1 MKKIFGSSNAERS
14 RPKCGIIRA
23 MKVVISTDIYY
34 PMINGVA
41 VFSRNL
47 AAGLKKRGHKVMVLA
62 PSIDGKFKVEKD
74 SEFGFTVIRLK
85 SFKVHV
91 YPDQINK
98 VPEAKDFLGVKLPKI
113 YYKNGLNVSLNC
125 YRTIKKVLDEFQ
137 PDIIHDQTPGPVA
150 LAVFR
155 YAKKR
160 DIPLVSTDHAY
171 PDNLTQQLKLPH
183 VAKKPINSM
192 MNKYFVSFLKRSE
205 YATMPTE
212 QAVADLIPQ
221 KRKPFKVPVEA
232 LSNGIDLSRF
242 AKGKANP
249 DIYEEYNIP
258 KTKPI
263 VLYVGRVDPEKSLDI
278 LMSAFIKAHEKVPD
292 AHLVVVGDGTA
303 RPKLE
308 AQIKKAGLDKNA
320 HFLGRVIGDNLP
332 QLYRTGTVF
341 AITSKTETQ
350 SIVLMEAMASG
361 LPCVAVDA
369 GAIHELVKTNKNGYL
384 CKADDVNAVASSLVK
399 VLTDKERQKKM
410 SDESIKRAAK
420 HDISHTLTR
429 MEEIYQ
435 QVLDNREREL

>member
-1 MKKIFGSSNAERS
+1 MKI
-14 RPKCGIIRA
+14 
-23 MKVVISTDIYY
+23 VISTDIYY

-62 PSIDGKFKVEKD
+62 PSIDGEFKIEKD
-74 SEFGFTVIRLK
+74 EEYGFTVVRLK
-85 SFKVHV
+85 SMKIHV

-125 YRTIKKVLDEFQ
+125 YSTIKKILDDFQ

-183 VAKKPINSM
+183 IAKKPINSM

-242 AKGKANP
+242 AKGRANKE
-249 DIYEEYNIP
+249 IYEEYGIP
-258 KTKPI
+258 KDKPI

-278 LMSAFIKAHEKVPD
+278 LMDAYIKAQKKVPD

-308 AQIKKAGLDKNA
+308 AQIAKAGLSDQA

-384 CKADDVNAVASSLVK
+384 CQADDCDEVAGSLVK
-399 VLTDKERQKKM
+399 ILSDKDRQEKM
-410 SDESIKRAAK
+410 SEESVKRAAK

-429 MEEIYQ
+429 MEEIYNT
-435 QVLDNREREL
+435 VLENREKEL

>member
-1 MKKIFGSSNAERS
+1 MKI
-14 RPKCGIIRA
+14 
-23 MKVVISTDIYY
+23 VISSDIYY

-62 PSIDGKFKVEKD
+62 PSIDGEFHVEKD
-74 SEFGFTVIRLK
+74 EEYGFTIVRLK
-85 SFKVHV
+85 SFKIHV

-98 VPEAKDFLGVKLPKI
+98 VPEAKDFLGVKLPKV

-125 YRTIKKVLDEFQ
+125 YSTIKKVLDDFQ
-137 PDIIHDQTPGPVA
+137 PDIIHNQSPGPVA

-171 PDNLTQQLKLPH
+171 PDNLTQQLKLPKL
-183 VAKKPINSM
+183 AKKPINSL

-212 QAVADLIPQ
+212 QAVADCIPQ

-242 AKGKANP
+242 AKGRANKE
-249 DIYEEYNIP
+249 IYEEYGIP

-263 VLYVGRVDPEKSLDI
+263 VLYVGRVDPEKSLDV
-278 LMSAFIKAHEKVPD
+278 LMDAFIKAHKKVPD

-308 AQIKKAGLDKNA
+308 AQIEKAGLSNQA

-361 LPCVAVDA
+361 LPCVAVNA
-369 GAIHELVKTNKNGYL
+369 GAIHELVKNNKNGYL
-384 CKADDVNAVASSLVK
+384 CEADDVDAVANGLVK
-399 VLTDKERQKKM
+399 ILSDKDRQAKM
-410 SDESIKRAAK
+410 SDESVKRAAK

-429 MEEIYQ
+429 MEEIYHT
-435 QVLDNREREL
+435 VLDNRAKEL